1 MGFSK
6 SVFEQYKREIRI
18 LRWVLAVGALAAAGF
33 HLFSVP
39 AIIRYAGGL
48 MEPVPTVELETTP
61 VEIVVVDEPITPEPE
76 EVTPPPPTE
85 ESVTNEPAA
94 GAEEP
99 SPLPLASD
107 PVVPEPASADSMDT
121 VATGPAVTSETG
133 AEDGEGAAGEADTVG
148 ILPGSSSPEGDPTA
162 PVIPP
167 PVRTEPPVERQ
178 PVQEVARARPPSAR
192 NVACDPCTQP
202 DYPLTERR
210 DRIEGQ
216 PVINVI
222 FDQNGNV
229 VRADIEKSSG
239 NAAFDQAALEEA
251 RRNWRFR
258 DPYGLGG
265 QVSVEVTFVIEGS
278 EQHDAAQSA
287 GRQETIEL
295 PVQQSITPVAPAA
308 AGSSPDVPA
317 EPATEPTGESVTQS
331 SPSAP
336 EPTENPDLGS
346 EEPSEP
352 ESAAPIETP
361 EEVDEPESHGIT
373 PVTPDPNTTDSGTGE
388 TPTPPTPGSSPSNPP
403 SDSTDSSEPAPAEP
417 SGVSSGEAESNGEVP
432 PTVTP
437 PPNQTS
443 PPPAV
448 ETNPAA
454 PSPPVPISPPSAESP
469 PPNPVP
475 EAKPIPNSVPEL
487 EGESDG

>member
-1 MGFSK
+1 MGFSQ
-6 SVFEQYKREIRI
+6 SVFEQYTREIRI

-48 MEPVPTVELETTP
+48 MEPVPTIELETTP
-61 VEIVVVDEPITPEPE
+61 VEIVVVDEPVTPEPE

-85 ESVTNEPAA
+85 TAETNEPGA

-107 PVVPEPASADSMDT
+107 PVVPEPASAESMDT
-121 VATGPAVTSETG
+121 VAIGPAIASETG
-133 AEDGEGAAGEADTVG
+133 AEDGAGAVGEADTVG
-148 ILPGSSSPEGDPTA
+148 ILPGSGSPEGDPTA
-162 PVIPP
+162 PVTPP

-178 PVQEVARARPPSAR
+178 PVQEVARARAPSAR
-192 NVACDPCTQP
+192 TVACDPCTQP

-229 VRADIEKSSG
+229 VTAEIEKSSG

-295 PVQQSITPVAPAA
+295 PVQQSITPVAPTS
-308 AGSSPDVPA
+308 AGSPSDVPA
-317 EPATEPTGESVTQS
+317 EPAAEPTGESVTPS
-331 SPSAP
+331 SPAAP
-336 EPTENPDLGS
+336 EPTENPDVGS

-361 EEVDEPESHGIT
+361 EEVDEPESPET
-373 PVTPDPNTTDSGTGE
+373 PSVTPDPDITDSGAE
-388 TPTPPTPGSSPSNPP
+388 EIPTPTPPESPSNPP

-417 SGVSSGEAESNGEVP
+417 SDPNSGEEESNGEVP
-432 PTVTP
+432 PVVTP
-437 PPNQTS
+437 PPNPTS

-448 ETNPAA
+448 EIKPTA
-454 PSPPVPISPPSAESP
+454 PSPQAPIPAPSA
-469 PPNPVP
+469 
-475 EAKPIPNSVPEL
+475 
-487 EGESDG
+487 D

>member
-1 MGFSK
+1 
-6 SVFEQYKREIRI
+6 
-18 LRWVLAVGALAAAGF
+18 
-33 HLFSVP
+33 
-39 AIIRYAGGL
+39 
-48 MEPVPTVELETTP
+48 

-76 EVTPPPPTE
+76 AVTPPPPTE
-85 ESVTNEPAA
+85 EAVTNEPAA

-121 VATGPAVTSETG
+121 VATGPAIASETG

-148 ILPGSSSPEGDPTA
+148 ILPGSGSPEGDPTA
-162 PVIPP
+162 PVTPP

-192 NVACDPCTQP
+192 TVTCNPCTQP

-229 VRADIEKSSG
+229 VRADLETSSG

-287 GRQETIEL
+287 GRRETIEL
-295 PVQQSITPVAPAA
+295 PVQQSITPDAPPSV
-308 AGSSPDVPA
+308 GSPPDVPA
-317 EPATEPTGESVTQS
+317 EPAAEPNGEPATPS
-331 SPSAP
+331 SPAAP
-336 EPTENPDLGS
+336 EPAENADTES
-346 EEPSEP
+346 RESSEP
-352 ESAAPIETP
+352 ESAAPTGTP
-361 EEVDEPESHGIT
+361 EEVDETPRPET
-373 PVTPDPNTTDSGTGE
+373 PSVTPDPNTTDNGTGE
-388 TPTPPTPGSSPSNPP
+388 TPNPTTPGSPPATTP

-417 SGVSSGEAESNGEVP
+417 SGSSSEGAADNGGSE
-432 PTVTP
+432 PTPAVTP
-437 PPNQTS
+437 PPN
-443 PPPAV
+443 PNNPLPAV
-448 ETNPAA
+448 ETKPAT
-454 PSPPVPISPPSAESP
+454 PSPPASIPDPSTDSP
-469 PPNPVP
+469 PPTPGP
-475 EAKPIPNSVPEL
+475 EARPIPNSLPEV